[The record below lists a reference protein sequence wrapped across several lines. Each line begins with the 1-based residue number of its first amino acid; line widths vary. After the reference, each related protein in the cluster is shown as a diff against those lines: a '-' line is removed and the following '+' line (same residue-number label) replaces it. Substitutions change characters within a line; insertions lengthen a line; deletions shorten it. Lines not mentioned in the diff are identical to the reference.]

1 VHQTAKTTVGRLNRG
16 PVEWLGD
23 NKMAQDQAQMTL
35 NFEDIKD
42 EARSE
47 VEGSFTLV
55 PTIVFALIVCGLL
68 YLAINGL
75 LRLFAHREVAE

>member
-1 VHQTAKTTVGRLNRG
+1 
-16 PVEWLGD
+16 
-23 NKMAQDQAQMTL
+23 MTL

-75 LRLFAHREVAE
+75 LRLFAHREVAERIFFHIDLCVCESARKPAPSYDKLPFK

>member
-1 VHQTAKTTVGRLNRG
+1 
-16 PVEWLGD
+16 
-23 NKMAQDQAQMTL
+23 MTL

-75 LRLFAHREVAE
+75 IRLFAHREVAE